1 MFKKIKTVHVWWY
14 FSGQTTWIW
23 TSTTSRSCQ
32 ASGWTTMPTMC
43 LNWMTLT
50 SVTFL
55 WKQLWISATT
65 PVWPATWTATLVI
78 WTVPHKRTFSMYSA
92 DEDKN
97 AFIRK
102 HLCHMKRY
110 ISKWYLHVGVT
121 CIYVGY
127 RSPGDKQV
135 VNVHAFSMSVFLPSF
150 IFKLCNM
157 YMCIHKYMFVLVN
170 INFKVISFKLKN
182 IMGNV

>member
-121 CIYVGY
+121 CIYVRVSVSWRQTSCKCACIFY
-127 RSPGDKQV
+127 V
-135 VNVHAFSMSVFLPSF
+135 CFSAQLYF
-150 IFKLCNM
+150 
-157 YMCIHKYMFVLVN
+157 
-170 INFKVISFKLKN
+170 
-182 IMGNV
+182 

>member
-1 MFKKIKTVHVWWY
+1 M
-14 FSGQTTWIW
+14 
-23 TSTTSRSCQ
+23 
-32 ASGWTTMPTMC
+32 
-43 LNWMTLT
+43 
-50 SVTFL
+50 
-55 WKQLWISATT
+55 
-65 PVWPATWTATLVI
+65 LVLR
-78 WTVPHKRTFSMYSA
+78 VFM
-92 DEDKN
+92 
-97 AFIRK
+97 
-102 HLCHMKRY
+102 L
-110 ISKWYLHVGVT
+110 
-121 CIYVGY
+121 GY